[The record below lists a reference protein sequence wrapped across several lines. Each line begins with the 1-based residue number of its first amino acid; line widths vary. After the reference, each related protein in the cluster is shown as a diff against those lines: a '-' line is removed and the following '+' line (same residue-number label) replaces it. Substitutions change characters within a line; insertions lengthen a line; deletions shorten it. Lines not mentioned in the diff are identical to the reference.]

1 MRRFID
7 FWIKAET
14 LEESITIIKSIRKL
28 GFTSLVM
35 ELGEDVADNLEEL
48 KSRTREYGVSI
59 YRKLVL
65 KPERRRDLLKSLQ
78 EHRGKFEAVT
88 VLCENLETAL
98 VAARDS
104 RVDTLVI
111 PPKPKFRFDKGVA
124 ALIKNR
130 IELPFIYFLE
140 HGEAFLETSMKIMEI
155 LGRKIEIVVSSGAS
169 NELDLRGPRE
179 LASLLEVLGYDQE
192 RALDAVSKTPEKI
205 LETNRIKL
213 SKKYAA
219 KGVIKLGE
227 EI

>member
-65 KPERRRDLLKSLQ
+65 KPERRRDLLESLR
-78 EHRGKFEAVT
+78 EHRGKFEVVT

-192 RALDAVSKTPEKI
+192 RAL
-205 LETNRIKL
+205 
-213 SKKYAA
+213 
-219 KGVIKLGE
+219 
-227 EI
+227 